1 MDSVEVALPATD
13 AGTPVAPEPITSFE
27 QLNLSPPL
35 LRAVQEAGWEKPTPI
50 QSDAIP
56 AALAGRDL
64 IACAQTGT
72 GKTGA
77 FALPILQRLKE
88 GGGRGGGP
96 RALVLTPTRELAV
109 QVAEHFEELAKFSQC
124 KIVQV
129 YGGVSIDVQAKR
141 MAAGVDVVVAT
152 PGRLLDQMRRRNVHF
167 KKLQFLILDE
177 ADRMLDMGFAPDIRR
192 ILTFLPKKRQS
203 MLFSATM
210 PVGIRALA
218 GAALTDPVTVEVGRR
233 AAPAEGIEHLAYR
246 VSKSRKMDLL
256 LHILREREYGR
267 LLLFARTR
275 QDVNVLAQMLMR
287 EGFSNDLI
295 HSDRRQ
301 NEREKALSDFR
312 RGKTQILVA
321 TDVAARGLDIEGITY
336 VINYNVPDNP
346 EDYIHRIGRT
356 ARVDATGWAVTLVTL
371 DEEHMLKAIERFIG
385 MEIAKGREENFD
397 YGDFAYVLDLENRKP
412 SAPSLSRR
420 GRGRSFRR
428 R

>member
-1 MDSVEVALPATD
+1 MDSVEFALPETD
-13 AGTPVAPEPITSFE
+13 AGSPIPPEPITSFA
-27 QLNLSPPL
+27 QLDLSPPL
-35 LRAVQEAGWEKPTPI
+35 LRAAQEAGWEKPTPI
-50 QSDAIP
+50 QLDAIP
-56 AALAGRDL
+56 VALAGRDL

-77 FALPILQRLKE
+77 FALPILQRFKE
-88 GGGRGGGP
+88 GGKP
-96 RALVLTPTRELAV
+96 SALVLTPTRELAV

-124 KIVQV
+124 KIVRV

-141 MAAGVDVVVAT
+141 LAAGVDVVVAT

-287 EGFSNDLI
+287 EGFSIDLI

-312 RGKTQILVA
+312 CGKTQILVA
-321 TDVAARGLDIEGITY
+321 TDVAARGLDIDGITY
-336 VINYNVPDNP
+336 VLNYNVPDNP

-356 ARVDATGWAVTLVTL
+356 ARADAGGWAVTLVTL

-385 MEIAKGREENFD
+385 MEIATGREENFD

-412 SAPSLSRR
+412 SAPTLSRR
-420 GRGRSFRR
+420 GKGRSFRR

>member
-1 MDSVEVALPATD
+1 MDSVEVALPATA
-13 AGTPVAPEPITSFE
+13 AGGPIPPEPITSFE
-27 QLNLSPPL
+27 QLDLSPPL
-35 LRAVQEAGWEKPTPI
+35 LRAVQKAGWQTPTPI
-50 QSDAIP
+50 QLDSIP
-56 AALAGRDL
+56 VALAGRDL

-77 FALPILQRLKE
+77 FALPILKRLKE
-88 GGGRGGGP
+88 GAGP
-96 RALVLTPTRELAV
+96 SALVLTPTRELAV

-124 KIVQV
+124 KIVRV

-141 MAAGVDVVVAT
+141 LASGVDVVVAT

-167 KKLQFLILDE
+167 KKLQFLVLDE

-275 QDVNVLAQMLMR
+275 QDVNVLAQMLTR
-287 EGFSNDLI
+287 ERFSIDLI

-336 VINYNVPDNP
+336 VLNYNVPDNP

-356 ARVDATGWAVTLVTL
+356 ARADADGWAVTLVTL

-385 MEIAKGREENFD
+385 MEIAKGREESFD